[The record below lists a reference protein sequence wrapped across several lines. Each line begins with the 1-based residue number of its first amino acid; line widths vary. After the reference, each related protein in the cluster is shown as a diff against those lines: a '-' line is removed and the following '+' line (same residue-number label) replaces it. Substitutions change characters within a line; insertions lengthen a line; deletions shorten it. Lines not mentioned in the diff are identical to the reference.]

1 MPCKRPKL
9 PKPTFHCVSP
19 ANEPGKHGSNPQSS
33 FQGTPFHTESS
44 NIWVGYRDSPG
55 KKYLGVFPSFQ
66 EMVGLCRANV
76 LSKTNNAFPRFL
88 MPTSDNGKWQED
100 ESGNLSIREVCCT
113 ACRKENG
120 ACEALTLDFIP
131 VTMPPGNVVKA
142 YLLAYT
148 FYLKGEKMVA
158 LVWHS
163 GNGYHFFQKTDGSLS
178 RTLSLHSSHICTT
191 RPVPLPYRSKSI
203 PRDSSDP
210 RTPDGDFDRS
220 YPNDAGDDSS
230 LTDFDSVEPEVTKA
244 PVTPRMSLRSSQSS
258 LPQGS
263 AIRAAVPSLP
273 VPLPNQIP
281 QSRKRGCVVLD
292 LTEEDESPRIKKERL
307 ESPEVLAHTI
317 PYLTPPTTHPSAPSN
332 APSED
337 RSSTTRSAR
346 ENLANDYGRM
356 CAQIA
361 QERSMRVFELPKMID
376 CKRRMIQAVRTGDE
390 SALYSIYGE
399 VQGFFATI
407 D

>member
-1 MPCKRPKL
+1 MPRKG
-9 PKPTFHCVSP
+9 PKPSKLTFHCVSP
-19 ANEPGKHGSNPQSS
+19 ANEPGKHGSNPQFSLK
-33 FQGTPFHTESS
+33 GTPFHTESS

-55 KKYLGVFPSFQ
+55 KKYLGVFPSLQ
-66 EMVGLCRANV
+66 EMVGICRANAI
-76 LSKTNNAFPRFL
+76 SKTNNAFPRFL
-88 MPTSDNGKWQED
+88 THSSDNDKWQKD
-100 ESGNLSIREVCCT
+100 ESGNFIRKACCT
-113 ACRKENG
+113 ACSKENG
-120 ACEALTLDFIP
+120 ACEALTLEFIP
-131 VTMPPGNVVKA
+131 VTIPPREVVKV
-142 YLLAYT
+142 YLLAYN

-163 GNGYHFFQKTDGSLS
+163 NQGIHFFQKTDGSLS
-178 RTLSLHSSHICTT
+178 RSLSLHSNHICTT
-191 RPVPLPYRSKSI
+191 RPVPLPSRGESI

-210 RTPDGDFDRS
+210 RTPDGDFDAS
-220 YPNDAGDDSS
+220 YPNDSGDDSS

-263 AIRAAVPSLP
+263 AIRVAVPSLP
-273 VPLPNQIP
+273 VPLPDHIP

-292 LTEEDESPRIKKERL
+292 LTEEDESPRVKKERL
-307 ESPEVLAHTI
+307 ESPELLAHTV
-317 PYLTPPTTHPSAPSN
+317 PYITPPTTHPSAPSN

-337 RSSTTRSAR
+337 RSSMTRSAR

-376 CKRRMIQAVRTGDE
+376 FKRRMIQAVRTADE
-390 SALYSIYGE
+390 SALYRIYGE
-399 VQGFFATI
+399 VQVFFATI